1 MDQLQSP
8 EIDYRYRSS
17 HNLSSNQWPEI
28 VDDYSLTDTGI
39 VWCFSSY
46 LRILPPYVKDSVRVE
61 DIVCVHNSLMEL
73 TPNQAILA
81 FIEVLKQWTLFGAQV
96 FSVSVNTCT
105 IKLPSEILGIKKLTS
120 CPTLRNKL
128 TN

>member
-1 MDQLQSP
+1 M
-8 EIDYRYRSS
+8 
-17 HNLSSNQWPEI
+17 
-28 VDDYSLTDTGI
+28 
-39 VWCFSSY
+39 
-46 LRILPPYVKDSVRVE
+46 RILPPYVKDSVRVE